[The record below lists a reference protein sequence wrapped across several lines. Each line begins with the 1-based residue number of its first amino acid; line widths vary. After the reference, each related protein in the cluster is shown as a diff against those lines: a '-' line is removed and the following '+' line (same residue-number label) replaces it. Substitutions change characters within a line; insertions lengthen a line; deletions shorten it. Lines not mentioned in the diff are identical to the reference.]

1 MTCAPPDGKP
11 GEVGRA
17 ARAKPERSH
26 DRGRGAGRTPSREL
40 VAESESPPPAL
51 ALRGVAKGYGRG
63 AARRP
68 VLAGVNFAL
77 AQGELVAI
85 VGFSGTGKTTLL
97 SILAGL
103 LAPDAGSIEMDGRP
117 APAAGPERGV
127 VFQSYALLPSLTVLG
142 NVQLAVDAVRPDLSR
157 TARREHALDFVRLVG
172 LEAAHAKRP
181 RELSGGMRQRVAVA
195 RALATEP
202 RILLLDEP
210 LGALDA
216 LTRAGLQVEI
226 ARIFERDRR
235 SAVLVTNDVD
245 EAILLADR
253 IVPLVPGADGAR
265 LGASFRVALA
275 RPRDRA
281 ALNHDPSFKKLRNEV
296 TAHLL
301 ELAARRSGPR
311 AGRAATPLPPLGPV
325 ALPPRRRGAGS

>member
-1 MTCAPPDGKP
+1 MTCAL
-11 GEVGRA
+11 
-17 ARAKPERSH
+17 PE
-26 DRGRGAGRTPSREL
+26 PS
-40 VAESESPPPAL
+40 PPAL
-51 ALRGVAKGYGRG
+51 ALRGVAKAYGSG

-68 VLAGVNFAL
+68 VLAGVDFAL
-77 AQGELVAI
+77 APEEFVAI

-103 LAPDAGSIEMDGRP
+103 LAPDAGAVEMEGRP

-142 NVQLAVDAVRPDLSR
+142 NVQLAVDAVHRDWPR
-157 TARREHALDFVRLVG
+157 ARRREHALGFVRLVG
-172 LEAAHAKRP
+172 LEPAQGKRP

-216 LTRAGLQVEI
+216 LTRASLQVEI
-226 ARIFERDRR
+226 ARIFEHERR

-253 IVPLVPGADGAR
+253 IVPLVPGAEGAT
-265 LGASFRVALA
+265 LGASFRVALP
-275 RPRDRA
+275 RPRERA
-281 ALNHDPSFKKLRNEV
+281 GLNHDPAFKKLRNEV

-301 ELAARRSGPR
+301 ELAARRGGPR
-311 AGRAATPLPPLGPV
+311 AGRATTPLPPLAPI
-325 ALPPRRRGAGS
+325 ALPPARRGAYE

>member
-1 MTCAPPDGKP
+1 MTSARPDLD
-11 GEVGRA
+11 A
-17 ARAKPERSH
+17 
-26 DRGRGAGRTPSREL
+26 
-40 VAESESPPPAL
+40 PAL
-51 ALRGVAKGYGRG
+51 ALHGVAKSYGRG
-63 AARRP
+63 ASRRP
-68 VLAGVNFAL
+68 VLAGVDFAL
-77 AQGELVAI
+77 AHGELVAI

-103 LAPDAGSIEMDGRP
+103 LAPDAGRVEMDGRP

-142 NVQLAVDAVRPDLSR
+142 NVQLAVDAVRRDLPR
-157 TARREHALDFVRLVG
+157 AERRERALSFVRLVG
-172 LEAAHAKRP
+172 LEPAQGKRP

-216 LTRAGLQVEI
+216 LTRASLQVEI
-226 ARIFERDRR
+226 ARIFERERR

-253 IVPLVPGADGAR
+253 IVPLVPGEEGAR
-265 LGASFRVALA
+265 LGGSFRVALP
-275 RPRDRA
+275 RPRERA
-281 ALNHDPSFKKLRNEV
+281 ALNHDPGFKKLRNEV
-296 TAHLL
+296 TSHLL

-311 AGRAATPLPPLGPV
+311 AGRATTPLPPLTPI

>member
-1 MTCAPPDGKP
+1 MISAPPD
-11 GEVGRA
+11 
-17 ARAKPERSH
+17 
-26 DRGRGAGRTPSREL
+26 
-40 VAESESPPPAL
+40 PPAL
-51 ALRGVAKGYGRG
+51 ALRGVAKSYGRG
-63 AARRP
+63 ARRRP
-68 VLAGVNFAL
+68 VLAGVDFAL
-77 AQGELVAI
+77 ATGERVAI

-103 LAPDAGSIEMDGRP
+103 LAPDEGRVEMDGRP

-127 VFQSYALLPSLTVLG
+127 VFQSYALLPSLSVLG
-142 NVQLAVDAVRPDLSR
+142 NVQIAVDAVRPELSR
-157 TARREHALDFVRLVG
+157 PARRAQALAFVRLVG
-172 LEAAHAKRP
+172 LETAQGKRP

-216 LTRAGLQVEI
+216 LTRGTLQVEI
-226 ARIFERDRR
+226 ARILERERR

-253 IVPLVPGADGAR
+253 IVPLVPGAEGAR
-265 LGASFRVALA
+265 LGSSFCVPLS
-275 RPRDRA
+275 RPRERA

-311 AGRAATPLPPLGPV
+311 GGLASTPLPPLAPI
-325 ALPPRRRGAGS
+325 ALPPRRGGIGS